1 MNRLWVEETTNK
13 RVALEKQIYEL
24 LKVELQLVEKKKE
37 LYQQYRDLMDDATQ
51 HILITDCSKV
61 GGTTPYIK
69 KGRFINLKR
78 T

>member
-37 LYQQYRDLMDDATQ
+37 LYHQYKDLIDDATQ
-51 HILITDCSKV
+51 A
-61 GGTTPYIK
+61 YINNGK
-69 KGRFINLKR
+69 Q
-78 T
+78 